1 MSTIRSSAVAWM
13 VIMAN
18 LKTRWGGVI
27 DFALIL
33 AQDCLAE
40 DLGDALVL
48 VKGITKAPSQS

>member
-1 MSTIRSSAVAWM
+1 M

-18 LKTRWGGVI
+18 LKPRWGGVI

-40 DLGDALVL
+40 DLGDALV
-48 VKGITKAPSQS
+48 